1 LKQPKREVANQTNK
15 LTSQRV
21 GEIQLSTEGEF
32 GPCNMMTFV
41 VAGLVLSLLLVLILS
56 GVIVRKWLQRRAD
69 LRIWAE
75 RERQLKQAPKEESTE
90 TWRENQRMWMR

>member
-1 LKQPKREVANQTNK
+1 MEK

-21 GEIQLSTEGEF
+21 IEIQLPTEGEF
-32 GPCNMMTFV
+32 GPCNMTTFV

-56 GVIVRKWLQRRAD
+56 GVIVRRWLQRRAD